1 MDPLKNALIP
11 TVDEQTPRGEKRYD
25 IFSKLLKERIVFV
38 CGEINEEVST
48 LAVAQLLFLESENP
62 KSEIFM
68 YINSPGGEV
77 DSGLAIYDAM
87 QYISP
92 PVSTLAFG
100 RAASMGALLLTAGAP
115 GKRYSL
121 PHCSL
126 MVHQSMGGFRGRFSD
141 VTIHYDHMKQR
152 ENTLRDILIKHTGRT
167 GEEVSD
173 AIRDGDKHLSPQQAL
188 EWGLIDK
195 IVTIRSNESG
205 E

>member
-1 MDPLKNALIP
+1 MNTLIP
-11 TVDEQTPRGEKRYD
+11 TVDEQTPRGERRYD
-25 IFSKLLKERIVFV
+25 IFSRLLKERIVFV
-38 CGEINEEVST
+38 CGEIDQQVST

-62 KSEIFM
+62 SKEISM

-100 RAASMGALLLTAGAP
+100 RAASMGALLLSG
-115 GKRYSL
+115 GEKNRRYSL
-121 PHCSL
+121 PHCSI
-126 MVHQSMGGFRGRFSD
+126 MIHQSFGGFRGRFSD
-141 VTIHYDHMKQR
+141 VTIHYDHMKER
-152 ENTLRDILIKHTGRT
+152 EGRIYEIMARHTGKSRAA
-167 GEEVSD
+167 VSKSVKG
-173 AIRDGDKHLSPQQAL
+173 GDNFMSPSEAL

-195 IVTIRSNESG
+195 IVESRPK